1 MAETIAPDFSHLAL
15 AHLQVHSEAFRDHVK
30 AYIQKPA
37 NDRLVQLIDD
47 IQRFRNT
54 LVLLGKRGAV
64 FVAEEI
70 HELLNA
76 AANGVITDQQ
86 ELANVLVLAG
96 DKFSDHVSMLKRCLL
111 YTSPSPRD

>member
-54 LVLLGKRGAV
+54 LVLLDKRGAV

-76 AANGVITDQQ
+76 AANGVITDP
-86 ELANVLVLAG
+86 
-96 DKFSDHVSMLKRCLL
+96 VS
-111 YTSPSPRD
+111 YTHLTLPTIYSV